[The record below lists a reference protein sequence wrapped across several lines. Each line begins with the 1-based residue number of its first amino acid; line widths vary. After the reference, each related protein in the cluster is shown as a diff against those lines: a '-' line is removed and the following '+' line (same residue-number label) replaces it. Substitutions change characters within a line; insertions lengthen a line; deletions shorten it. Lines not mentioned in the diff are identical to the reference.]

1 MGITPRDE
9 MWMARAL
16 ELAREAESQGEVP
29 VGAVLV
35 QQDRIFA
42 EGWNRPISRC
52 DPTAHAE
59 IEALRAGGQA
69 LGNYR
74 LPDATLYVT
83 LEPCVMCMGA
93 LIHARIRRL
102 VYGTADPRQGAAGSV
117 LSLHRADFVNH
128 RFEVTGGVLA
138 QPCAALLKDFFLRRR

>member
-1 MGITPRDE
+1 
-9 MWMARAL
+9 MWMSRAL

-35 QQDRIFA
+35 KQDRILA
-42 EGWNRPISRC
+42 EGWNRPISRH

-69 LGNYR
+69 AGNYR
-74 LPDATLYVT
+74 LPGTTLYVT

-102 VYGTADPRQGAAGSV
+102 VYGTADPRQGAAGSA

-128 RFEVTGGVLA
+128 RIEVTGGVLA
-138 QPCAALLKDFFLRRR
+138 RPCAALLKDFFLRRR